1 MNPLTYKQK
10 FCKRLQMLRKRAGY
24 KTQYDLADAL
34 GISRSTYVSY
44 ESRFLMPLHLMPLV
58 CELLNCGPWMLL
70 TGQSDQFAPPLE
82 NGDRPYHIDQP
93 IRFATARIAKQ
104 SDSPTP
110 EENNDANSEPRL
122 DDGGAS

>member
-10 FCKRLQMLRKRAGY
+10 FFKRLQMLRKKAGY
-24 KTQYDLADAL
+24 KTQYEVADEL
-34 GISRSTYVSY
+34 GISRNTYVSY
-44 ESRFLMPLHLMPLV
+44 ETRTLLPHSLIPLV

-93 IRFATARIAKQ
+93 IRFATVRAT
-104 SDSPTP
+104 PT
-110 EENNDANSEPRL
+110 ELGAESEQQ
-122 DDGGAS
+122 